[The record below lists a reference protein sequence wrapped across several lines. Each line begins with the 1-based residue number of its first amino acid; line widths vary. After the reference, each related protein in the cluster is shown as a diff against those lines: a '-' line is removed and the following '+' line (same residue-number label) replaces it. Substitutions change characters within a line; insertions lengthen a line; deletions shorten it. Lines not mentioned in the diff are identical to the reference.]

1 MLHTKLQTRETLR
14 VSALLVLMLALL
26 LGGSDP
32 ALARHEGMACGL
44 PSPEDPF
51 GHEEFIDIGHRFL
64 IRNVRI
70 APHPIDFLP

>member
-1 MLHTKLQTRETLR
+1 MLHTMHQTREMVPVKAFLP
-14 VSALLVLMLALL
+14 LMLALL

>member
-1 MLHTKLQTRETLR
+1 MIHQTRGTLR

-32 ALARHEGMACGL
+32 ALARHERMACGL